1 MEQLQKILYLKG
13 FVYCTPLGSIHLL
26 SIVWGYRASEVQILR
41 ESGFISHAY
50 HIVRVTRF

>member
-1 MEQLQKILYLKG
+1 MEQLHTILYIKG
-13 FVYCTPLGSIHLL
+13 FVSCTLGSIHLL
-26 SIVWGYRASEVQILR
+26 STVWGYMASDVHILR

>member
-1 MEQLQKILYLKG
+1 MEQLQKILYLKRS
-13 FVYCTPLGSIHLL
+13 VSCTLGSIHLL
-26 SIVWGYRASEVQILR
+26 STVWGYRASDVHILR